1 MTTSRKRA
9 PAARK
14 RSAPKGKKQNSFLV
28 NIELD
33 ATTAFQRSPTVEHEC
48 KAAIHDLLEG
58 NHFAPRQRPGVE
70 RRSRPVP
77 KTECVHL
84 HSRPAPGAKSGA
96 SARPVPKTKIYNGPY
111 RLRLGIEDN
120 RLLFDIATA
129 SGEPHGRLLLS
140 LTPFRKLLKD
150 YFLVCQSYWRA
161 TREGATAHIE
171 AIDMGRRGLHDDGSR
186 LLQERLAGKIDVD
199 WETARRLFT
208 LICALHISE

>member
-1 MTTSRKRA
+1 MQTQAKRE
-9 PAARK
+9 
-14 RSAPKGKKQNSFLV
+14 GDFFLV

-33 ATTAFQRSPTVEHEC
+33 ATTAFQRSATVEHEC
-48 KAAIHDLLEG
+48 KVAIYDLLEG
-58 NHFAPRQRPGVE
+58 NYFAPCQSP
-70 RRSRPVP
+70 
-77 KTECVHL
+77 
-84 HSRPAPGAKSGA
+84 
-96 SARPVPKTKIYNGPY
+96 NGPY
-111 RLRLGIEDN
+111 RLRLGIEDG
-120 RLLFDIATA
+120 RLFFDIATKQ
-129 SGEPHGRLLLS
+129 GDPHGRLLLS

-161 TREGATAHIE
+161 TQEGATAHIE